1 MRSNNQDVGQV
12 LRDLV
17 RELRLGPK
25 LTQAEIRS
33 LWTSELGPV
42 INRHTTELLFRGG
55 RLTVRVDS
63 AALRQELHY
72 NRAALAA
79 RLNEHLSAG
88 EIREIEV
95 R

>member
-1 MRSNNQDVGQV
+1 MRNNNQPVGEV
-12 LRDLV
+12 LKDMV
-17 RELRLGPK
+17 KELRLGAK

-33 LWTSELGPV
+33 VWARELGPL
-42 INRHTTELLFRGG
+42 INRHTTELIFRSGS
-55 RLTVRVDS
+55 LTVRVTS

-72 NRAALAA
+72 NKAALLK

-88 EIREIEV
+88 QIRELVV

>member
-12 LRDLV
+12 LRELV
-17 RELRLGPK
+17 REMRLGAK

-42 INRHTTELLFRGG
+42 INRHTTELVFRAGV
-55 RLTVRVDS
+55 LTVRVDS
-63 AALRQELHY
+63 AALRQELLY
-72 NRAALAA
+72 NRSALAA
-79 RLNEHLSAG
+79 RLNERLSAG
-88 EIREIEV
+88 EIREIQV

>member
-1 MRSNNQDVGQV
+1 MRTNNQNVGQV
-12 LRDLV
+12 LKDVV
-17 RELRLGPK
+17 RELRLGAK

-33 LWTSELGPV
+33 LWTRELGPV
-42 INRHTTELLFRGG
+42 INRHTTELLFRAGT
-55 RLTVRVDS
+55 LVVRVDS

-72 NRAALAA
+72 NRAALAK